1 MPKNEKQK
9 QKLIRVLEIL
19 MRSTDSENGVTVSEI
34 ISALGEY
41 GISAERKSIYDDFFT
56 LGEIGFEVEKL
67 PTRPVSYTLSER
79 VFELAELKL
88 LTDAVQSSKFITA
101 ERSRELISKLK
112 IFAGRGASALSR
124 QVYVEGRAK
133 TMNKS
138 SIYSIDLIH
147 TALNENKKITFR
159 YFDYSS
165 EKERVLHRDGEA
177 YVVSPSALIW
187 SDEYYYLVGYD
198 EAREERRHYRVD
210 KMLGVSLLDEPRSE
224 ESVRSFDPAEYTTKV
239 FGMYGGEER
248 LVTLLCDESLAG
260 VIIDRFGTEH
270 TFVKREGGFSVT
282 LRVVPSPN
290 FYAWVAGFGKRMQ
303 IKAPE
308 DVREALVK
316 SLHETLAAYGEEV

>member
-1 MPKNEKQK
+1 MPKSEKQK

-19 MRSTDSENGVTVSEI
+19 MRSTDSENGITVSDI
-34 ISALGEY
+34 ISALSEY
-41 GISAERKSIYDDFFT
+41 GISAERKSIYDDFLT

-67 PTRPVSYTLSER
+67 PTRPATYTLAER

-101 ERSRELISKLK
+101 ERSRELIAKLK

-147 TALNENKKITFR
+147 TALNENRKISFQ

-165 EKERVLHRDGEA
+165 EKKRVLRRGAEK
-177 YVVSPSALIW
+177 YIVSPSALIW

-198 EAREERRHYRVD
+198 ETVKERRHYRVD
-210 KMLGVSLLDEPRSE
+210 KMLGVALLDEPRSE
-224 ESVRSFDPAEYTTKV
+224 EAVRSFDPADYTQKV

-303 IKAPE
+303 ILAPKDIRDE
-308 DVREALVK
+308 LVS
-316 SLHETLAAYGEEV
+316 SLRDTLLAYGEDI